1 MCSKQ
6 NCKCISKRFW
16 YDNKNK
22 WIKNI
27 KKHTSRECK
36 YIFDGKKCNSNKK
49 WNNDKCWC
57 KFKHPRKTSCV
68 QKDLYF
74 GILLHV
80 LEKMVNI

>member
-6 NCKCISKRFW
+6 NCKCISKRF
-16 YDNKNK
+16 DTITRINESKTLR
-22 WIKNI
+22 
-27 KKHTSRECK
+27 KHISRECK

-57 KFKHPRKTSCV
+57 KFKDPRKISCV

-74 GILLHV
+74 GNLLHV